1 MIWLNSISELQYY
14 NQSPLVPCY
23 CTILYHAND
32 LILQGA
38 FTPGSGSYTI
48 VIETYSANGLTLLD
62 TSTSNF
68 QYYFFTNPLTKQH
81 AFNARLNSFTAQ
93 MCVQACWILH
103 VTVFDG
109 PVAVFEKWT
118 ERYCQASCCDTARNV
133 TFDDSSI
140 TSGSFIDTVAIQTDF
155 FAPPEI
161 PVVTPS
167 DKSTECGEPLI
178 TLRSIHA
185 CMDMDGN
192 YYPIPDSTLS
202 GTASF
207 GYQKL
212 VNMRGRIVKRPR
224 NIERTYSYNCRLQR
238 VESQRVYLFEGYE
251 YFPAWAS
258 DEIETMLSATEI
270 YVDDVRY
277 EYNSGTP
284 FSMASECKDVFRLKT
299 TLSDCI
305 QRQVL
310 GCDPNCAPS
319 NFDGA
324 AKMYVIPSGY
334 DGGYFYDENKALIA
348 QTYDELLNYFRNI
361 DGAYGVNEIATS
373 PLSCE
378 AFAAFSVNTYGYVP
392 GSFYYD
398 MPINGNRVYAVR
410 LDSADDIC
418 PTYGQTCAAPVI
430 TFNWVEEQVCADPVI
445 TFYWVEDDMS
455 EIITIT
461 GHGDWSNDGTS
472 EGTVASGFAT
482 ITIGVGNEFY
492 VPGSPATPVFVNG
505 EIIAVLSVEGRPANS
520 VFLDSS
526 NSILPDDVSVSIES
540 NGFVRYYGEA
550 NVLEEDQA
558 KIIITNLTY
567 NLQ

>member
-1 MIWLNSISELQYY
+1 MIWLNSIDELQYY

-23 CTILYHAND
+23 CSILYYAND
-32 LILQGA
+32 AILQGS
-38 FTPGSGSYTI
+38 FTPGTGSYTLAI
-48 VIETYSANGLTLLD
+48 QTLSADGLTTYE

-68 QYYFFTNPLTKQH
+68 SYYFFVNPITNEHT
-81 AFNARLNSFTAQ
+81 FNARLNSFTSA
-93 MCVQACWILH
+93 MCTHACWILR
-103 VTVFDG
+103 VTVMNGSAVVFD
-109 PVAVFEKWT
+109 KYT
-118 ERYCQASCCDTARNV
+118 ERYCQSSCCDTARNI
-133 TFDDSSI
+133 TFNDGTDDD
-140 TSGSFIDTVAIQTDF
+140 TFTEFTPVLPPLVSGKV
-155 FAPPEI
+155 
-161 PVVTPS
+161 
-167 DKSTECGEPLI
+167 TECGEPLI
-178 TLRSIHA
+178 TLRSVHT

-202 GTASF
+202 GSASF

-224 NIERTYSYNCRLQR
+224 NIERTYSFNCRLQR

-270 YVDDVRY
+270 YVDNVRY
-277 EYNSGTP
+277 EYSTGTP
-284 FSMASECKDVFRLKT
+284 FEMASECKDVFRLKT

-324 AKMYVIPSGY
+324 AKMYVIPSEY
-334 DGGYFYDENKALIA
+334 QGGYFYDENKALIA
-348 QTYDELLNYFRNI
+348 QDYDELLSYFRNL

-378 AFAAFSVNTYGYVP
+378 TFGAFSLNTYGYVP

-398 MPINGNRVYAVR
+398 MPINGNRVYAIR
-410 LDSADDIC
+410 LDSADEIC

-430 TFNWVEEQVCADPVI
+430 TFNWVEEQICADPVI
-445 TFYWVEDDMS
+445 TYYWVEDDMS
-455 EIITIT
+455 ETITIT

-472 EGTVASGFAT
+472 EGTVVSGYAT
-482 ITIGVGNEFY
+482 ITIGVGNPFY
-492 VPGSPATPVFVNG
+492 VPGSPASPVFVNG
-505 EIIAVLSVEGRPANS
+505 EIIAVLSVEGRPLNS

-526 NSILPDDVSVSIES
+526 NSILPDDVSVSIEP

-550 NVLEEDQA
+550 TELEEDQA

>member
-1 MIWLNSISELQYY
+1 MIWLDNISELQYY
-14 NQSPLVPCY
+14 NHSPLVPCY
-23 CTILYHAND
+23 CAILYHAND
-32 LILQGA
+32 LILQGS
-38 FTPGSGSYTI
+38 FNPGSSSYTL
-48 VIETYSANGLTLLD
+48 VVETYTADGLTMLE
-62 TSTSNF
+62 TSTTNF
-68 QYYFFTNPLTKQH
+68 QYYFFLNPLTQQH
-81 AFNARLNSFTAQ
+81 VFNARLSSFTAQ
-93 MCVQACWILH
+93 MCVYACWILR
-103 VTVFDG
+103 VRVFDG
-109 PVAVFEKWT
+109 STVIFDKWT
-118 ERYCQASCCDTARNV
+118 ERYCQASCCDTARNI
-133 TFDDSSI
+133 TFSDLTTASVPLI
-140 TSGSFIDTVAIQTDF
+140 EALAIQPNFTDAAEVPTVPASGKF
-155 FAPPEI
+155 
-161 PVVTPS
+161 
-167 DKSTECGEPLI
+167 TECGEPLI
-178 TLRSIHA
+178 TLRSIHP

-192 YYPIPDSTLS
+192 YYPTPDTTLS
-202 GTASF
+202 GSASF

-270 YVDDVRY
+270 YVDNIRY
-277 EYNSGTP
+277 EYNTGTP

-324 AKMYVIPSGY
+324 AKMYVIPSEY
-334 DGGYFYDENKALIA
+334 QGGYFYDENKALIA
-348 QTYDELLNYFRNI
+348 QDYDELLNYFRNL
-361 DGAYGVNEIATS
+361 DGAYGVDEIATS

-378 AFAAFSVNTYGYVP
+378 TFGAFSLSTYGYVP

-398 MPINGNRVYAVR
+398 MPINGNRIYAVR
-410 LDSADDIC
+410 LDSVDEIC
-418 PTYGQTCAAPVI
+418 PTYGQTCVAPVI

-445 TFYWVEDDMS
+445 TFYYVEDDMS
-455 EIITIT
+455 ETITIT

-472 EGTVASGFAT
+472 EGTVVSGFAT
-482 ITIGVGNEFY
+482 ITIGVGNPFY
-492 VPGSPATPVFVNG
+492 VPGSPAEPVFVNG
-505 EIIAVLSVEGRPANS
+505 EIIAVLSVQGRPANS

-526 NSILPDDVSVSIES
+526 NSILPDDVAVSIES

-550 NVLEEDQA
+550 TILEEDQA
-558 KIIITNLTY
+558 RIVITNLTY